1 MAESES
7 ARIDAVILA
16 AGAGRRF
23 AKHSEARKLLAPF
36 EGRPLIAGA
45 LDAAFAAPARRVL
58 LVTGGD
64 PDLAGTA
71 RDHVLSL
78 GRAYDFDIIVAPDA
92 AEGMGASLR
101 AAVDAL
107 PPDSDAVFVFLG
119 DMPRVPP
126 SLARDL
132 ARALVPGFD
141 AVAPCFAGRRGHPVL
156 FGKACYPALRT
167 LEGDVGARAVLEALG
182 ERLALVD
189 ASDAG
194 VLFDVDRP
202 EDLVRGSESG
212 PQEGA

>member
-7 ARIDAVILA
+7 TRCDAVVLA

-23 AKHSEARKLLAPF
+23 AEQAGGRKLLAPF
-36 EGRPLIAGA
+36 EGRPLVAGA
-45 LDAAFAAPARRVL
+45 LDAAFAASARRVL
-58 LVTGGD
+58 LVTSGD
-64 PDLAGTA
+64 PDLARIA
-71 RDHVLSL
+71 RDRAGLL
-78 GRAYDFDIIVAPDA
+78 GRADDLEVIVAVDA

-101 AAVDAL
+101 TGVAAL

-126 SLARDL
+126 GLAHDL
-132 ARALVPGFD
+132 ARALRLGVD

-156 FGKACYPALRT
+156 FGRACYPALRS
-167 LEGDVGARAVLEALG
+167 LDGDVGAREVLAALG

-189 ASDAG
+189 SPDDG

-202 EDLVRGSESG
+202 EDLIRDR
-212 PQEGA
+212 